1 MDAAVNPA
9 EIFLVEDDLSLQ
21 RALQRVLAA
30 AGYAVSC
37 HAEAETL
44 LPELEA
50 RVQAQARVCVLMDVN
65 LGRLNGV
72 DAQKLVR
79 QLDAEVPVVFMSAQP
94 EARQVNEAW
103 RDGASNFLFKPF
115 TPKEL
120 LDALNEALQ
129 KPSLATAA
137 PAAPRPAVPVSP
149 AQLARVASLTP
160 RQRQVFERLA
170 QGMTHQQ
177 ISAAI
182 GITPRTVKLHRAALM
197 LRLQCR
203 NLPELVRL
211 HDASRQPGA

>member
-1 MDAAVNPA
+1 
-9 EIFLVEDDLSLQ
+9 
-21 RALQRVLAA
+21 
-30 AGYAVSC
+30 
-37 HAEAETL
+37 
-44 LPELEA
+44 
-50 RVQAQARVCVLMDVN
+50 MDVN

-79 QLDAEVPVVFMSAQP
+79 QLDADVPVVFMSAQP

-120 LDALNEALQ
+120 LDVLSEALQ
-129 KPSLATAA
+129 SRKHAA
-137 PAAPRPAVPVSP
+137 NPHPVARPALPVSP
-149 AQLARVASLTP
+149 AQLARVATLTP

-177 ISAAI
+177 ISTAI

-211 HDASRQPGA
+211 HDAARQSVA